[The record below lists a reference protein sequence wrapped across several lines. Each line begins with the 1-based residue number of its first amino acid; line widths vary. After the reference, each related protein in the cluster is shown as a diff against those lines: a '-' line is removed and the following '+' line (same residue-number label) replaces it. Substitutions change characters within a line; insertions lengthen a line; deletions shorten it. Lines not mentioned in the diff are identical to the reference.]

1 MLAAKFTSDTKKSS
15 KVSDIRKQ
23 IKTARDI
30 NYKPLTGLS
39 KELNYL
45 AKEMEQI

>member
-1 MLAAKFTSDTKKSS
+1 MT
-15 KVSDIRKQ
+15 DIRKQ

-39 KELNYL
+39 KELNFL
-45 AKEMEQI
+45 AKEMENVQ